1 MIPFFQNLQYS
12 FRRRPRFDKSRVS
25 LIMAIFSL
33 SVSPSLVQ
41 ATDLELEERLKA
53 IMILFDKSE
62 VELREEVRSLELQIM
77 SLKEQN
83 KQLER
88 QLAEE
93 RRRNRSPE
101 TSPANR
107 SSDRTS
113 FLIDI
118 NSATKD
124 SLLTLPLMNGYI
136 ADKIISG
143 RPWNRVEDLTQIQG
157 FNSIRLRRVQN
168 LVEAVPVREITEVA
182 ASENPVD

>member
-1 MIPFFQNLQYS
+1 MIPFCKNLHYS
-12 FRRRPRFDKSRVS
+12 SGRQPRFCRSRVS
-25 LIMAIFSL
+25 LIIALFSL
-33 SVSPSLVQ
+33 SVSPLLLQ

-62 VELREEVRSLELQIM
+62 VELRAEVRSLELQIM
-77 SLKEQN
+77 ALKEQN

-93 RRRNRSPE
+93 RRRHHGPE
-101 TSPANR
+101 TAPADR

-124 SLLTLPLMNGYI
+124 SLLTLPLMNGYV

-157 FNSIRLRRVQN
+157 FNTIRLRRVQN

-182 ASENPVD
+182 VSENPVD